1 MLEKLSDQI
10 DHTKMGLSKV
20 DTRLG
25 ELISEMSFC
34 KLWTTIVVEFILIIV
49 VMGM

>member
-1 MLEKLSDQI
+1 MLQKLSDQI
-10 DHTKMGLSKV
+10 DHTKMGLSRV

-34 KLWTTIVVEFILIIV
+34 KLWTTVVVEAILIIIV
-49 VMGM
+49 IGM